1 MPGCDAITVL
11 GSGLRDYHVDAMRLQ
26 PPRFLNGRRRR
37 HHTATGGFYPGEQC
51 RLRQAKM
58 KTHHFGL
65 GGLDDIAHFGAEW
78 LDIEVGPLQ
87 FGVDPELAV
96 IPG

>member
-1 MPGCDAITVL
+1 MTTGFIP
-11 GSGLRDYHVDAMRLQ
+11 LRDYHVGAMRLQ
-26 PPRFLNGRRRR
+26 PACFLNSCRRR

-65 GGLDDIAHFGAEW
+65 GGLDDTAHFGAEW
-78 LDIEVGPLQ
+78 RDIELRPLQ

-96 IPG
+96 IPR